1 MPRAASKPSPSSSP
15 VMIDLRVTLAPGVEA
30 GEGPFVAGNLPALGD
45 WKPDVVRLRP
55 LGKRVYGLAFPV
67 HPGSPVEFKIT
78 RGSWKT
84 QAIYL
89 DPAGRFPPDN
99 RVLKPERD
107 LRLDLTVVDW
117 LDRIAV
123 EVDPVVGDLRTHE
136 PMAGEGLREP
146 RSVQVWLPPSY
157 SRGRRRYPVLYMH
170 DGQNLFE
177 PAASFCGADW
187 KVDEVVSRLI
197 REERLQEI
205 IVVGIG
211 NTPDRMEEYNL
222 ARRRGRAYARF
233 LIERVK
239 PFVDSTYRT
248 LPDRDHTAVMGSSM
262 GGVVSFQLA
271 WTYPDVFGKAGC
283 LSSAFYKA
291 WTPLARQVRQAPD
304 TGRHLRVYFD
314 TGELEPPIVR
324 SYRLMERLLHEV
336 GLRPG
341 RDFQAVF
348 APGATHSER
357 AWSDRLH
364 LPLEFLFGTPARQE
378 AHP

>member
-1 MPRAASKPSPSSSP
+1 MPRAVRKPVPSLSS
-15 VMIDLRVTLAPGVEA
+15 VRIDLRVTLAPGVEA
-30 GEGPFVAGNLPALGD
+30 GEGLFAAGNLPALGD
-45 WKPDVVRLRP
+45 WKPDAVRLLP
-55 LGKRVYGLAFPV
+55 LGKRVYALSFTAPA
-67 HPGSPVEFKIT
+67 HSPVEFKIT

-107 LRLDLTVVDW
+107 TRVDLTVVDW

-123 EVDPVVGDLRTHE
+123 EVDPVVGDLRTHG
-136 PMAGEGLREP
+136 PMTGEGLREP
-146 RSVQVWLPPSY
+146 RPVQVWLPPSY
-157 SRGRRRYPVLYMH
+157 ASGRRRYPVLYMH

-197 REERLQEI
+197 AERRIPEI

-211 NTPDRMEEYNL
+211 NTADRMAEYNL
-222 ARRRGRAYARF
+222 TRCPGRAYARF
-233 LIERVK
+233 LIEVVK
-239 PFVDSTYRT
+239 PFVDRTYRT
-248 LPDRDHTAVMGSSM
+248 LPEPEDTAVMGSSM
-262 GGVVSFQLA
+262 GGLVSFQLA
-271 WTYPDVFGKAGC
+271 WTFPGVFGKAGC

-291 WTPLARQVRQAPD
+291 WTPLARQVRHCPA

-324 SYRLMERLLHEV
+324 SFRLMERLLREV

-348 APGATHSER
+348 VPGATHSER

-364 LPLEFLFGTPARQE
+364 LPLQFLFGPPTP
-378 AHP
+378 